1 MLVEIIIK
9 NNGATINKKGQ
20 CVQLKSGYQVSKR
33 DCLKIAV
40 EDLTEQIIE
49 ELIATGLNRGE
60 YAGFWL
66 DNGFIYADISVRIA
80 TKKQAL
86 PVTIIDDGRLLRKN
100 LPLAKK
106 DEAWVDKVLASRN
119 ATREETFLLT
129 VDSMDHILWLPKE
142 GRK

>member
-40 EDLTEQIIE
+40 EDLTEQIVE

-80 TKKQAL
+80 TKKQAIL
-86 PVTIIDDGRLLRKN
+86 QGIALNQIAVWDLRKN
-100 LPLAKK
+100 I
-106 DEAWVDKVLASRN
+106 S
-119 ATREETFLLT
+119 
-129 VDSMDHILWLPKE
+129 ILCKA
-142 GRK
+142 